1 MLSHVDVAVAA
12 PAASRTNR
20 RSETDPLKDATSSTV
35 AYAFALEQ
43 LNCYARMDGLPVL
56 IEGETG
62 TGKSLFARALHARS
76 PRRDRPYHQ
85 VNLAALDDALASSD
99 LFGHVSGAFTGAV
112 RSRAGLLASA
122 DRGTLFLDEIGQTSL
137 GIQRKLLHVME
148 AGAFAPVGGES
159 PVVVDTRMV
168 AATNVPARDL
178 VREGHFLPDL
188 AQRLQALRLCIPPL
202 RERRMDIVSLATS
215 LLQRDALRLLGR
227 SAPHLEP
234 ALCRR
239 LERVRW
245 PGNIRQL
252 EGILRRLLAHASE
265 AAVLTLALFER
276 VTDAE
281 ELEGD
286 IAPAAVPTR
295 PSIEDAVEATTN
307 RTREA
312 TAAVLG
318 VSRSTVQRRLRAA
331 KQGAPQD

>member
-1 MLSHVDVAVAA
+1 MLSHVDIAVAP

-20 RSETDPLKDATSSTV
+20 RSEADPLKDATTST
-35 AYAFALEQ
+35 AAFALALER
-43 LNCYARMDGLPVL
+43 LDCYARMDGLPVL

-85 VNLAALDDALASSD
+85 VNLAALDDALANSD
-99 LFGHVSGAFTGAV
+99 LFGHVSGAFTGAA
-112 RSRAGLLASA
+112 RSRTGLLASA
-122 DRGTLFLDEIGQTSL
+122 DRGTLFLDEIGQTSPT
-137 GIQRKLLHVME
+137 IQRKLLHVIE
-148 AGAFAPVGGES
+148 HGQFYPVGGER
-159 PVVVDTRMV
+159 PVVVDTRLV
-168 AATNVPARDL
+168 AAMNALARDL
-178 VREGHFLPDL
+178 VREGRFLLDL
-188 AQRLQALRLCIPPL
+188 LQRLQPLRIWIPPL
-202 RERRMDIVSLATS
+202 RERRMDILPLATS
-215 LLQRDALRLLGR
+215 LLERDALRFLGR
-227 SAPHLEP
+227 AAPRLEP

-286 IAPAAVPTR
+286 IAPLAVPAR
-295 PSIEDAVEATTN
+295 PSVEDAVEATTA

-312 TAAVLG
+312 AAAMLG